1 MTKSKNIGR
10 GGKRDGSGRKKK
22 PTAPPITDIPVTSGQ
37 SAEAL
42 AKQHVDIAMATLV
55 HIALNGESEAARVS
69 AAERILNRAAGMPKP
84 GTAAKSD
91 QLDLLAEDGWGN
103 LLKSKQPA
111 AGRTN

>member
-1 MTKSKNIGR
+1 MKKSKH
-10 GGKRDGSGRKKK
+10 GGKREGAGRKKK
-22 PTAPPITDIPVTSGQ
+22 PTAPPLTDIPVVSGQ
-37 SAEAL
+37 TAEAL

-84 GTAAKSD
+84 GTAAKPD
-91 QLDLLAEDGWGN
+91 QNDLFENDHWGN
-103 LLKSKQPA
+103 LLKSGQSA